1 MNILG
6 GVHRPDRGTM
16 TLDGE
21 GYAPRGPKDAAAR
34 GIAFIHQE
42 LNLFKN
48 LTVEENLFI
57 GGFPKLIGGLPFID
71 RAKFGHVARSYWPRS
86 SSTSPRERR
95 SPA

>member
-1 MNILG
+1 
-6 GVHRPDRGTM
+6 M

-21 GYAPRGPKDAAAR
+21 GYAPRGPAEAAAR

-57 GGFPKLIGGLPFID
+57 GGFP
-71 RAKFGHVARSYWPRS
+71 S
-86 SSTSPRERR
+86 
-95 SPA
+95 

>member
-6 GVHRPDRGTM
+6 GVHQPDRGAM
-16 TLDGE
+16 TIDGQA
-21 GYAPRGPKDAAAR
+21 YAPRGPRDAEAR

-57 GGFPKLIGGLPFID
+57 AGFPKLVAGPAVHRPPQGA
-71 RAKFGHVARSYWPRS
+71 RAARSDC
-86 SSTSPRERR
+86 
-95 SPA
+95 